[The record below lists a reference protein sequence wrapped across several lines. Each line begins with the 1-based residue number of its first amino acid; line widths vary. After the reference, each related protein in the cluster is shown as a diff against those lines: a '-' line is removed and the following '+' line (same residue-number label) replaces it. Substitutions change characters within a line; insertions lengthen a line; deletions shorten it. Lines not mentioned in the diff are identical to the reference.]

1 MITKVLSSLLL
12 FFKILY
18 KLYTVATEH
27 ILLELTQSSIN
38 GKF

>member
-1 MITKVLSSLLL
+1 MITKVLSSLLF
-12 FFKILY
+12 FFKY
-18 KLYTVATEH
+18 FTNYTVATEH